1 MKIIF
6 LVDSNKE
13 SGLGHLSRN
22 IVFAKELK
30 KKKFNIIFF
39 VTSYFAK
46 QICFKEGFMAEKKNN
61 LDRGGAGTATTLGCP
76 LHYIELN

>member
-30 KKKFNIIFF
+30 KKRFNIIFF

-46 QICFKEGFMAEKKNN
+46 QICFKEGFIAEKKK
-61 LDRGGAGTATTLGCP
+61 
-76 LHYIELN
+76 

>member
-30 KKKFNIIFF
+30 IGM
-39 VTSYFAK
+39 V
-46 QICFKEGFMAEKKNN
+46 
-61 LDRGGAGTATTLGCP
+61 GTF
-76 LHYIELN
+76 LNWKRLFLITEDIYN

>member
-13 SGLGHLSRN
+13 SGLGHLSIN

-30 KKKFNIIFF
+30 KKR
-39 VTSYFAK
+39 
-46 QICFKEGFMAEKKNN
+46 FKKDKLKKK
-61 LDRGGAGTATTLGCP
+61 
-76 LHYIELN
+76 